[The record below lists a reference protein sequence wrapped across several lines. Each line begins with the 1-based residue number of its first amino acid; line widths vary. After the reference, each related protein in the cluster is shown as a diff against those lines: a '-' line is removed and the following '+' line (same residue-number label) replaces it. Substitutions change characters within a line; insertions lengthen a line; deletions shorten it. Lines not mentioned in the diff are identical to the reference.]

1 MSLTPGQRHWLFPFV
16 SLAAIWGSSFWLL
29 QIASA
34 SMGPWSTAWLR
45 VSLAGLML
53 LPVVVWRRET
63 QGLFTHVRWL
73 LLVGFL
79 NSGLP
84 FAFYGYALMQ
94 LSTGLAAILNS
105 TAPLFG
111 ALISWLWFKEPLSRW
126 RSSGLL
132 LGFVGATLL
141 ALNAPGGISLKPG
154 GSGWAVLA
162 CLGAALSYGISG
174 NLTQRH
180 LKTLPPMVIA
190 AGTQLGAGIVL
201 LVPGVWMWPGHGP
214 SLPAGLALLAVSL
227 FCTAL
232 AYVLFFGLIQRMG
245 SNGAMTVTY
254 VTPVF
259 ATTWGVWAL
268 NETFNL
274 AMLLCAMIILSG
286 TALSTGLIQPG
297 RSKPLQG

>member
-1 MSLTPGQRHWLFPFV
+1 
-16 SLAAIWGSSFWLL
+16 
-29 QIASA
+29 
-34 SMGPWSTAWLR
+34 MGPWTTSWLR
-45 VSLAGLML
+45 VSIAGVML
-53 LPVVVWRRET
+53 LPLVVWRRET
-63 QGLFTHVRWL
+63 RLLLPNAGGL

-84 FAFYGYALMQ
+84 FALYGYALMHI
-94 LSTGLAAILNS
+94 STGLAAILNS

-111 ALISWLWFKEPLSRW
+111 ALISWLGYKEPLSRW
-126 RSSGLL
+126 RSVGLL
-132 LGFVGATLL
+132 LGFLGASLL
-141 ALNAPGGISLKPG
+141 ALHAPGGVSLKAG

-174 NLTQRH
+174 NLTQRRM
-180 LKTLPPMVIA
+180 KTMPPMVIA
-190 AGTQLGAGIVL
+190 AGTQLGAGVVL
-201 LVPGVWMWPGHGP
+201 LVPGLMMWPGHGP
-214 SLPAGLALLAVSL
+214 SAQAWGALLAVSF

-259 ATTWGVWAL
+259 ATTLGIVAL

-274 AMLLCAMIILSG
+274 TMLLCAGVILSG
-286 TALSTGLIQPG
+286 TALATGLIQPG
-297 RSKPLQG
+297 KK